1 MCRALRKTQR
11 QMTMDRRPIST
22 SMSRCLGYTA
32 PRRASG
38 LLVSVRTIGV
48 SAHHSRS
55 NTREEAAS
63 CRRQSMC
70 QSRIKLEWR
79 SNEALTAM
87 LQIFRCDPF
96 EFLKLA
102 TNVYLPTSS
111 NSTRYSPA
119 YTPFRRFHS
128 ASLCGTSQWSSE
140 NCRFR
145 NPVHRV

>member
-1 MCRALRKTQR
+1 MP
-11 QMTMDRRPIST
+11 MDRRPIST

-63 CRRQSMC
+63 CRRQSTC

-87 LQIFRCDPF
+87 LQIFRCDPC
-96 EFLKLA
+96 EFRSWPLTYTFQRVQTLLA
-102 TNVYLPTSS
+102 TPRRIHHSG
-111 NSTRYSPA
+111 STLRRCAGHHNGAVKTVASGTQ
-119 YTPFRRFHS
+119 YTEYNN
-128 ASLCGTSQWSSE
+128 G
-140 NCRFR
+140 
-145 NPVHRV
+145 